1 MRHSIIPLF
10 IPHYGC
16 PYRCVFCNQVRIT
29 GVETPVTPR
38 DVAEEIRIYTET
50 CGEPREWEA
59 AFYGGSFTAL
69 SLSVMDALLMPAHEA
84 LLRGKISAIR
94 LSTRPDCIDSDRLL
108 LLKSRGVRTV
118 ELGVQSL
125 DDAALAAAGRGHT
138 AADVARAVSLLREY
152 GFKIGLQFMQGL
164 PGETWSSLRR
174 TARMGAALSPDFIR
188 LYPVLVLKD
197 TALCKMY
204 EAGTYRPL
212 SLDEAVYRCAFLK
225 RYYARFGIS
234 VIRTGLQATE
244 EFDSGES
251 LAAGP
256 YHPAIGELVDQ
267 YIVRHELLRAIRR
280 LVRAADIKI
289 ICAPKDRSKIMGHRC
304 STWEFLKKE
313 TGAVLSIEED
323 SDLPVGT
330 VRIFDDNGR
339 SVTFQCHPES
349 ISRSLKHRT

>member
-29 GVETPVTPR
+29 GTETPVTPR

-50 CGEPREWEA
+50 CKEPREWEA

-69 SLSVMDALLMPAHEA
+69 SLSVMDALLAPAHEA

-94 LSTRPDCIDSDRLL
+94 LSTRPDCIDSERLSL
-108 LLKSRGVRTV
+108 LRSREVRTV

-125 DDAALAAAGRGHT
+125 DDGVLETAGRGHT
-138 AADVARAVSLLREY
+138 AADVARAVALLREF
-152 GFKIGLQFMQGL
+152 GFQVGLQFMQGL
-164 PGETWSSLRR
+164 PGETMASLRR

-197 TALCKMY
+197 TALCRMY

-212 SLDEAVYRCAFLK
+212 SLDEAVHRCAFLK

-244 EFDSGES
+244 EFDRGES
-251 LAAGP
+251 LASGP
-256 YHPAIGELVDQ
+256 YHPAMGELVDQ
-267 YIVRHELLRAIRR
+267 YIARHELLRALRR
-280 LVRAADIKI
+280 LPRAAEIKI
-289 ICAPKDRSKIMGHRC
+289 ICAPKDRSKIMGYRR
-304 STWEFLKKE
+304 STWELLKKE
-313 TGAVLSIEED
+313 TAAALTIEED
-323 SDLPVGT
+323 SDWPVGNIK
-330 VRIFDDNGR
+330 IFADSDMR
-339 SVTFQCHPES
+339 RETKIC
-349 ISRSLKHRT
+349 I

>member
-1 MRHSIIPLF
+1 M
-10 IPHYGC
+10 
-16 PYRCVFCNQVRIT
+16 
-29 GVETPVTPR
+29 TPR

-313 TGAVLSIEED
+313 TGAALSIEED

>member
-1 MRHSIIPLF
+1 M
-10 IPHYGC
+10 
-16 PYRCVFCNQVRIT
+16 
-29 GVETPVTPR
+29 TPR

-69 SLSVMDALLMPAHEA
+69 SLSVVDALLMPAHEA

-125 DDAALAAAGRGHT
+125 DDAVLAAAGRGHT

-280 LVRAADIKI
+280 LPGAADIKI
-289 ICAPKDRSKIMGHRC
+289 ICAPKDRSKIMGHRR

-313 TGAVLSIEED
+313 TGAALSIEED

>member
-1 MRHSIIPLF
+1 M
-10 IPHYGC
+10 
-16 PYRCVFCNQVRIT
+16 RIT

-69 SLSVMDALLMPAHEA
+69 SLSVMDALLTPAHEA

-94 LSTRPDCIDSDRLL
+94 LSTRPDCIDSERLL

-125 DDAALAAAGRGHT
+125 DDAVLAAAGRGHT

-204 EAGTYRPL
+204 EAGMYRPL

-267 YIVRHELLRAIRR
+267 YIMRHELLRAIRR

-289 ICAPKDRSKIMGHRC
+289 ICAPKDRSKIMGHRR

-313 TGAVLSIEED
+313 TGAALSIEED

>member
-38 DVAEEIRIYTET
+38 DVAEEIRIYTEM
-50 CGEPREWEA
+50 CKEPREWEA

-69 SLSVMDALLMPAHEA
+69 SLSVMDALLKPAHEA

-94 LSTRPDCIDSDRLL
+94 LSTRPDCIDSERLSL
-108 LLKSRGVRTV
+108 LQSRGVRTV

-125 DDAALAAAGRGHT
+125 DDGVLETAGRGHT
-138 AADVARAVSLLREY
+138 AADVARAVALLREY
-152 GFKIGLQFMQGL
+152 GFQIGLQFMQGL
-164 PGETWSSLRR
+164 PGETMASLRR
-174 TARMGAALSPDFIR
+174 TAQMGAALSPDFIR

-197 TALCKMY
+197 TALCRMY

-212 SLDEAVYRCAFLK
+212 SLDEAVHRCAFLK

-244 EFDSGES
+244 EFDRGES

-256 YHPAIGELVDQ
+256 YHPAMGEFVDQ
-267 YIVRHELLRAIRR
+267 YIARHELLRALRC
-280 LVRAADIKI
+280 LPRAAEIKI
-289 ICAPKDRSKIMGHRC
+289 ICAPKDRSKIMGHRR
-304 STWEFLKKE
+304 STWELLKKE
-313 TGAVLSIEED
+313 TAAALTIEED
-323 SDLPVGT
+323 SDLPVGNIKI
-330 VRIFDDNGR
+330 VAKRHLN
-339 SVTFQCHPES
+339 C
-349 ISRSLKHRT
+349 